1 MAETNAFDPVLNSAG
16 RTADKA
22 RETARSARDT
32 YDEGRRA
39 LPEIARTAQKALSDG
54 VDQLRGQANDAF
66 GQAGEQFE
74 TARTYVVERVQERP
88 FTVTL
93 AALGAGFILGLLFA
107 GSRR

>member
-1 MAETNAFDPVLNSAG
+1 MAESNAFDPVVDRAN
-16 RTADKA
+16 RTLDNA
-22 RETARSARDT
+22 RETARSARET

-39 LPEIARTAQKALSDG
+39 FPEIARTAQKVLSEG
-54 VDQLRGQANDAF
+54 VDQLRGQAGDAL
-66 GQAGEQFE
+66 GAAGEQFD
-74 TARTYVVERVQERP
+74 TARHYVVERVQERP